1 MTNATIEATPVG
13 IPARVAATEKQQKPS
28 PRPRQGV
35 RKRRFAI
42 QGLGWISV
50 ASVVLGLTVWE
61 LVSRF
66 IVDNKLF
73 LVGPI
78 DIVQRIGTMFANE
91 DLMHDISVSGQEFG
105 GGMLLSIV
113 IGIPVGLMIALSP
126 GIKAVLQPWISAL
139 YATPTIALSPLFIL
153 WFGLDPVGKIIVIA
167 LVGVFAVIV
176 NTETGVRET
185 PPDLVEM
192 ARIMGLKGFG
202 LFAKVYIRS
211 AFPFILTGIRLAIG
225 KCIIGVVVAELFGAQ
240 AGLGLRIQEAQ
251 LAFDMSGL
259 FVCVIVLAVAGVV
272 LTAIAQAIE
281 NKLAPW
287 RQA

>member
-1 MTNATIEATPVG
+1 M
-13 IPARVAATEKQQKPS
+13 
-28 PRPRQGV
+28 
-35 RKRRFAI
+35 
-42 QGLGWISV
+42 
-50 ASVVLGLTVWE
+50 SVVSVLLGLTAWE
-61 LVSRF
+61 LISRYM
-66 IVDNKLF
+66 VDNKLF

-78 DIVQRIGTMFANE
+78 DILQRVGTMFSDE
-91 DLMHDISVSGQEFG
+91 DLMHDVIVSGQEFG
-105 GGMLLSIV
+105 GGMVLSIV
-113 IGIPVGLMIALSP
+113 IGIPVGLLVALSP
-126 GIKAVLQPWISAL
+126 GIRAVLQPWISAL

-153 WFGLDPVGKIIVIA
+153 WFGLDPIGKVLVIT

-176 NTETGVRET
+176 NTETGTRET

-202 LFAKVYIRS
+202 LFTQVYIRS

-251 LAFDMSGL
+251 LAFDMAGL
-259 FVCVIVLAVAGVV
+259 FVCVIVLAVTGVL

-281 NKLAPW
+281 NKFAPW

>member
-1 MTNATIEATPVG
+1 MTNAIIEATPVG
-13 IPARVAATEKQQKPS
+13 MPAGVVGIDQKQS
-28 PRPRQGV
+28 PLRN
-35 RKRRFAI
+35 RFAI
-42 QGLGWISV
+42 QGLSWMSV
-50 ASVVLGLTVWE
+50 ASVLLGLTAWE
-61 LVSRF
+61 LISRYM
-66 IVDNKLF
+66 VDNKLF

-78 DIVQRIGTMFANE
+78 DILQRVGTMFSDE
-91 DLMHDISVSGQEFG
+91 DLMHDVIVSGQEFG
-105 GGMLLSIV
+105 GGMVLSIV
-113 IGIPVGLMIALSP
+113 IGIPVGLLVALSP
-126 GIKAVLQPWISAL
+126 GIRAVLQPWISAL

-153 WFGLDPVGKIIVIA
+153 WFGLDPIGKVLVIT

-176 NTETGVRET
+176 NTETGTRET

-202 LFAKVYIRS
+202 LFTQVYIRS

-251 LAFDMSGL
+251 LAFDMAGL
-259 FVCVIVLAVAGVV
+259 FVCVIVLAVTGVL

-281 NKLAPW
+281 NKFAPW

>member
-1 MTNATIEATPVG
+1 MTNAIIEATPAGMPAGVVG
-13 IPARVAATEKQQKPS
+13 IDQKQS
-28 PRPRQGV
+28 PLRN
-35 RKRRFAI
+35 RFAI
-42 QGLGWISV
+42 QGLSWMSV
-50 ASVVLGLTVWE
+50 ASVLLGLTAWE
-61 LVSRF
+61 LISRYV
-66 IVDNKLF
+66 VDNKLF

-78 DIVQRIGTMFANE
+78 DILQRVGTMFSDE
-91 DLMHDISVSGQEFG
+91 DLMHDVIVSGQEFG
-105 GGMLLSIV
+105 GGMVLSIV
-113 IGIPVGLMIALSP
+113 IGIPVGLLVALSP
-126 GIKAVLQPWISAL
+126 GVRAVLQPWISAL

-153 WFGLDPVGKIIVIA
+153 WFGLDPIGKVLVIT

-176 NTETGVRET
+176 NTETGARET

-202 LFAKVYIRS
+202 LFTQVYIRS

-251 LAFDMSGL
+251 LAFDMAGL
-259 FVCVIVLAVAGVV
+259 FVCVIVLAVTGVL

-281 NKLAPW
+281 NKFAPW

>member
-1 MTNATIEATPVG
+1 MTHATIEAKQVAV
-13 IPARVAATEKQQKPS
+13 PAAAPAPGTGSRSLRSRVAI
-28 PRPRQGV
+28 PRSTWV
-35 RKRRFAI
+35 SI
-42 QGLGWISV
+42 
-50 ASVVLGLTVWE
+50 ASVVIGLTAWE
-61 LVSRF
+61 IASRF
-66 IVDNKLF
+66 IVHNKLF

-78 DIVQRIGTMFANE
+78 DIVQRVGTMFVKEN
-91 DLMHDISVSGQEFG
+91 LLKDIAFSGQEFA
-105 GGMLLSIV
+105 GGMALSIV
-113 IGIPVGLMIALSP
+113 IGIPVGLAIALSP

-153 WFGLDPVGKIIVIA
+153 WFGLDPIGKIFVIA

-192 ARIMGLKGFG
+192 ARIMGLRGTR
-202 LFAKVYIRS
+202 LFAQVYLRS
-211 AFPFILTGIRLAIG
+211 ALPFILTGIRLAIG
-225 KCIIGVVVAELFGAQ
+225 KCIIGVVVAELFGAV

-251 LAFDMSGL
+251 VAFDMSGL

-287 RQA
+287 RQS

>member
-1 MTNATIEATPVG
+1 MTNAIIEATPVG
-13 IPARVAATEKQQKPS
+13 MPAGVVGIDQKQS
-28 PRPRQGV
+28 PLRN
-35 RKRRFAI
+35 RFAI
-42 QGLGWISV
+42 QGLGWM
-50 ASVVLGLTVWE
+50 SVVSVLLGLTAWE
-61 LVSRF
+61 LISRYV
-66 IVDNKLF
+66 VDNKLF

-78 DIVQRIGTMFANE
+78 DILQRVGTMFSDE
-91 DLMHDISVSGQEFG
+91 DLMHDVIVSGQEFG
-105 GGMLLSIV
+105 GGMVLSIV
-113 IGIPVGLMIALSP
+113 IGIPVGLLVALSP
-126 GIKAVLQPWISAL
+126 GIRAVLQPWISAL

-153 WFGLDPVGKIIVIA
+153 WFGLDPIGKVLVIT

-176 NTETGVRET
+176 NTETGTRET

-202 LFAKVYIRS
+202 LFTQVYIRS

-251 LAFDMSGL
+251 LAFDMAGL
-259 FVCVIVLAVAGVV
+259 FVCVIVLAVTGVL

-281 NKLAPW
+281 NKFAPW

>member
-1 MTNATIEATPVG
+1 MTNAIIEATPVG
-13 IPARVAATEKQQKPS
+13 MPADVVGIDQKQS
-28 PRPRQGV
+28 PLRN
-35 RKRRFAI
+35 RFAI
-42 QGLGWISV
+42 QGLGWM
-50 ASVVLGLTVWE
+50 SVVSVLLGLTAWE
-61 LVSRF
+61 LISRYV
-66 IVDNKLF
+66 VDNKLF

-78 DIVQRIGTMFANE
+78 DILQRVGTMFSDE
-91 DLMHDISVSGQEFG
+91 DLMHDVIVSGQEFG
-105 GGMLLSIV
+105 GGMVLSIV
-113 IGIPVGLMIALSP
+113 IGIPVGLLVALSP
-126 GIKAVLQPWISAL
+126 GIRAVLQPWISAL

-153 WFGLDPVGKIIVIA
+153 WFGLDPIGKVLVIT

-176 NTETGVRET
+176 NTETGTRET

-202 LFAKVYIRS
+202 LFTQVYIRS

-251 LAFDMSGL
+251 LAFDMAGL
-259 FVCVIVLAVAGVV
+259 FVCVIVLAVTGVL

-281 NKLAPW
+281 NKFAPW

>member
-1 MTNATIEATPVG
+1 MTNAIIEAAPAAMPAAVVG
-13 IPARVAATEKQQKPS
+13 NVQKQS
-28 PRPRQGV
+28 PLRN
-35 RKRRFAI
+35 RFAI
-42 QGLGWISV
+42 QGLSWMSV
-50 ASVVLGLTVWE
+50 ASVVLGLTAWE
-61 LVSRF
+61 LISRY
-66 IVDNKLF
+66 VVHNKLF

-78 DIVQRIGTMFANE
+78 DILQRIGTMFTDE
-91 DLMHDISVSGQEFG
+91 DLLHDVIVSGQEFG
-105 GGMLLSIV
+105 GGMVLSIV
-113 IGIPVGLMIALSP
+113 IGIPVGLLVALSP
-126 GIKAVLQPWISAL
+126 GIRAVLQPWISAL

-153 WFGLDPVGKIIVIA
+153 WFGLDPMGKVLVIT

-176 NTETGVRET
+176 NTETGTRET

-202 LFAKVYIRS
+202 LFTQVYIRS

-251 LAFDMSGL
+251 LAFDMAGL
-259 FVCVIVLAVAGVV
+259 FVCVIVLAVTGVL
-272 LTAIAQAIE
+272 LTAIAQAVE
-281 NKLAPW
+281 NKFAPW

>member
-1 MTNATIEATPVG
+1 M
-13 IPARVAATEKQQKPS
+13 
-28 PRPRQGV
+28 
-35 RKRRFAI
+35 
-42 QGLGWISV
+42 SV
-50 ASVVLGLTVWE
+50 ASVLLGLTAWE
-61 LVSRF
+61 LISRYV
-66 IVDNKLF
+66 VDNKLF

-78 DIVQRIGTMFANE
+78 DILQRVGTMFSDE
-91 DLMHDISVSGQEFG
+91 DLMHDVIVSGQEFG
-105 GGMLLSIV
+105 GGMVLSIV
-113 IGIPVGLMIALSP
+113 IGIPVGLLVALSP
-126 GIKAVLQPWISAL
+126 GVRAVLQPWISAL

-153 WFGLDPVGKIIVIA
+153 WFGLDPIGKVLVIT

-176 NTETGVRET
+176 NTETGARET

-202 LFAKVYIRS
+202 LFTQVYIRS

-251 LAFDMSGL
+251 LAFDMAGL
-259 FVCVIVLAVAGVV
+259 FVCVIVLAVTGVL

-281 NKLAPW
+281 NKFAPW